1 MHFSRMI
8 LSLIVFTLYTM
19 GLVVIFSTSSAE
31 VLDQQLE
38 LSSYHA
44 VVRHLAYGVLGVGL
58 AIFSYKVGHRMFLQ
72 LSPILLIVC
81 IVMLVLV
88 LVPGVGRE
96 VNGSRRWLAIGG
108 LSFQPSEFVKYVLIG
123 FFIHEFSQ
131 LKKSGNILQSFIK
144 TLAKCV
150 VPMFLILIEPNNGTV
165 AVIGLSLV
173 VIFMLMKVPFQYWG
187 VPLLGCVLVGG
198 AFASQLPYVKGRL
211 KVYIN
216 PELDIHGRGHQPYQA
231 KIAVGSGGVTGKGPG
246 MSLQKLSY
254 LPEAQNDY
262 IAAIIGEEYGFM
274 GMMSVILLY
283 ASLALVGFYIA
294 SHQQLEVS
302 SYLAISIVFLISF
315 QAFMNLAVVSGL
327 LPSTG
332 LNLPFVSQGGTSLM
346 ANLFGIGLLL
356 SIAKEAELKQVTL

>member
-1 MHFSRMI
+1 MYRSRI
-8 LSLIVFTLYTM
+8 VLSLIVFTLYAI
-19 GLVVIFSTSSAE
+19 GCVVIFSTSSAE
-31 VLDQQLE
+31 VLDQQLS
-38 LSSYHA
+38 LSTYHA
-44 VVRHLAYGVLGVGL
+44 VVRQLVYGVLGL
-58 AIFSYKVGHRMFLQ
+58 ALASFAYRVGHRMFLQ
-72 LSPILLIVC
+72 TSPMLLLVFIILLT
-81 IVMLVLV
+81 LV

-108 LSFQPSEFVKYVLIG
+108 LSFQPSEFVKYVLIA
-123 FFIHEFSQ
+123 FFIYEFSQ
-131 LKKSGNILQSFIK
+131 LKNKGDNILRSFFK

-150 VPMFLILIEPNNGTV
+150 VPLFLILIEPNNGTV
-165 AVIGLSLV
+165 AVIGLCLV
-173 VIFMLMKVPFQYWG
+173 VTFLLMKVPFQYWG
-187 VPLLGCVLVGG
+187 VPLLGCILIGG

-211 KVYIN
+211 KVYMN

-231 KIAVGSGGVTGKGPG
+231 KIAVGSGGLMGKGPG

-262 IAAIIGEEYGFM
+262 IAAIIGEEYGFL
-274 GMMSVILLY
+274 GMLFVILLY
-283 ASLALVGFYIA
+283 ATFAVTGFYIA
-294 SHQQLEVS
+294 SHAPAQMS
-302 SYLAISIVFLISF
+302 SYLATSIVFLISF

-356 SIAKEAELKQVTL
+356 NIANEEVVCK